1 MQIDKENGGSDR
13 SGKTWRGCLFCKAG
27 KERNAIQELRVCAP
41 EMRAVAPVK
50 LRARRVG
57 GVTRAERVSLIP
69 GYIFF
74 EIDTLDLP
82 FRLTKLENVLKLL
95 TYTNGD
101 WQLSGYDDQFARTMF
116 ENNGEIGFSKAVF
129 DEGNRIRIID
139 GFLKDYEGNITRV
152 NRRARTAEVCVEF
165 QGKKIYMWFGYE
177 LMERRDTG

>member
-69 GYIFF
+69 GYIFV

-95 TYTNGD
+95 TYPNGD

-129 DEGNRIRIID
+129 DEENVESIIAGNTSKSPKNTSFTSAITNAMMKNAIQIQFSTISAGKVTHYFRI
-139 GFLKDYEGNITRV
+139 T
-152 NRRARTAEVCVEF
+152 
-165 QGKKIYMWFGYE
+165 Q
-177 LMERRDTG
+177 